1 MINSTSLD
9 KFDNNEYQIHC
20 SAAQLE
26 KDLNI
31 LKGIMAGINSDHN
44 VNTQEIALI
53 KDWIDDARAFER
65 YYPYR
70 VFIDNLRKVIADNVI
85 TEEEIQDIN
94 WLCEQYLNKDN
105 PYYCA
110 ITSAT
115 QTLTGIL
122 SGITADGE
130 INEEE
135 IDFLNH
141 WLDEHLFLR
150 KTWLFDEIYRV
161 TKEIVF
167 TRHLS
172 PNLLAEIQ
180 KITNMVASDLGNTDN
195 SKLIENIKLDTDIS
209 EITIEGK
216 TFCITGN
223 SLYNSRKEIVEMIE
237 DHGGT
242 AMNGVSSKTDYLLI
256 CDEKNSCWAFA
267 SYGRKVEKALQL
279 QKSGKSKIEIV
290 YEVDF
295 YKQLEKPKTSQ
306 PVSDSFHAFAEL
318 LAIRFSNES
327 ELPNRLKNEPTKSK
341 TNQNSAAEISFRQ
354 KVDSWK
360 FIIANM
366 RERIPS
372 ELVLRFISLN
382 PSIEENTTQVTQVK
396 DFLDFTDYL
405 ILKRDDEKCDD
416 DELGLLSTL
425 HTQFQKVIE
434 KRISERK

>member
-9 KFDNNEYQIHC
+9 VFDNNGYQIYC

-44 VNTQEIALI
+44 VNLHEVALI
-53 KDWIDDARAFER
+53 KDWINNARAFER

-70 VFIDNLRKVIADNVI
+70 VFIDNLRKVIEDNII
-85 TEEEIQDIN
+85 TEEEVQDIN
-94 WLCEQYLNKDN
+94 WLCQQYLNKDN

-172 PNLLAEIQ
+172 PNLLSEIQ
-180 KITNMVASDLGNTDN
+180 KITNMVASDLGETDN
-195 SKLIENIKLDTDIS
+195 SKLIENIKLDTEHS
-209 EITIEGK
+209 EIVIEGK
-216 TFCITGN
+216 SFCITGN
-223 SLYNSRKEIVEMIE
+223 SLYNTRREIVEMIE
-237 DHGGT
+237 SNGGVAMT
-242 AMNGVSSKTDYLLI
+242 AVSSKTNYLLI

-279 QKSGKSKIEIV
+279 QSSGKSNIEIL

-295 YKQLEKPKTSQ
+295 YRHLEN
-306 PVSDSFHAFAEL
+306 L
-318 LAIRFSNES
+318 
-327 ELPNRLKNEPTKSK
+327 
-341 TNQNSAAEISFRQ
+341 
-354 KVDSWK
+354 
-360 FIIANM
+360 
-366 RERIPS
+366 
-372 ELVLRFISLN
+372 
-382 PSIEENTTQVTQVK
+382 
-396 DFLDFTDYL
+396 
-405 ILKRDDEKCDD
+405 
-416 DELGLLSTL
+416 
-425 HTQFQKVIE
+425 
-434 KRISERK
+434 